1 MNPKKKQVLLM
12 ELDIRHIARL
22 ARLRLD
28 EGEAETL
35 SAQMEQIMEMVSSIP
50 ALDGDNADI
59 APADPMAL
67 RDDEMIPP
75 TPREEILANAPQ
87 QEAGCFVVPRF
98 V

>member
-1 MNPKKKQVLLM
+1 MQF
-12 ELDIRHIARL
+12 DIRHIARL

-28 EGEAETL
+28 DSEAETL
-35 SAQMEQIMEMVSSIP
+35 SAPLEQIREMVSSVP
-50 ALDGDNADI
+50 ALDGDAAGLDPDN
-59 APADPMAL
+59 PMAL
-67 RDDEMIPP
+67 RDDEVLPP